1 MLATRTTVVGV
12 FTDRASAERAISELR
27 QAGFLGEHIGM
38 VAKDERGRVIDT
50 RTGHETMA
58 EEGAT
63 AGAIA
68 GAGIGAAVG
77 FAVVAGM
84 VPVIGPAIV
93 AGTLGTILTNAVA
106 GAAVAG
112 VAGALIGWGIPEED
126 AKYYENEVRSGRFLV
141 TVDAGDRTT
150 AAESIMLRHGG
161 YNRATATA
169 PR

>member
-12 FTDRASAERAISELR
+12 FHDRAAAERAVAELR
-27 QAGFLGEHIGM
+27 QAGFTDEHVGM
-38 VAKDERGRVIDT
+38 IVKDERGRVVDT

-63 AGAIA
+63 AGVIA
-68 GAGIGAAVG
+68 GAGIGVAIGA
-77 FAVVAGM
+77 AVVAGM
-84 VPVIGPAIV
+84 VPAIGPALI

-112 VAGALIGWGIPEED
+112 LAGALIGWGIPEEE

-141 TVDAGDRTT
+141 TVDAGERTT
-150 AAESIMLRHGG
+150 TAETILFRHGG
-161 YNRATATA
+161 YNRATA
-169 PR
+169 PRE